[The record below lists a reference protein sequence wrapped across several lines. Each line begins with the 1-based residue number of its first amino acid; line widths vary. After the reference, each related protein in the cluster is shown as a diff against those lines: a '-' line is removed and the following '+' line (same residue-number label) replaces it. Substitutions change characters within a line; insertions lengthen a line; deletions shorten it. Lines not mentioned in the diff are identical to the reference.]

1 MFSSNLN
8 QPQSP
13 SNENSIFRHYA
24 NTPSNPITRPKH
36 ISLPSV
42 PSSLKSPDFT
52 KLNYLLDNLC
62 KNTLDQYYQNST
74 ESEFKTK
81 FDKLNLKFYLET
93 EKYLNDKCNQSHC
106 QTNLFVLLFKQI
118 NLCIQEIAKLNNI
131 IQQHQI
137 ASQALVTQIELVS
150 TLKQA
155 NLKLEKRLANVLQR
169 ENKLLIMNEKLN
181 KQLRDGNNYH
191 MKTEVIV
198 NDVEE
203 MLIQNKNL
211 IMNRRSGS
219 GKIRENN
226 NRTGN
231 NNNQIVVNSSNNNGF
246 NGNYDNNSFNS
257 VQNIIKT
264 IKINNNYKKR
274 LLNNNTC
281 LKQKYEKE
289 TV

>member
-1 MFSSNLN
+1 
-8 QPQSP
+8 
-13 SNENSIFRHYA
+13 
-24 NTPSNPITRPKH
+24 
-36 ISLPSV
+36 
-42 PSSLKSPDFT
+42 
-52 KLNYLLDNLC
+52 
-62 KNTLDQYYQNST
+62 
-74 ESEFKTK
+74 
-81 FDKLNLKFYLET
+81 
-93 EKYLNDKCNQSHC
+93 LNDKCNQSHC

-118 NLCIQEIAKLNNI
+118 NLCIEEIAKLNNI

-169 ENKLLIMNEKLN
+169 ENKLLVMNEKLN

-211 IMNRRSGS
+211 MMNKRNGS
-219 GKIRENN
+219 GKIKENN
-226 NRTGN
+226 NRTSN
-231 NNNQIVVNSSNNNGF
+231 NNKQIVVNSSNNNGF
-246 NGNYDNNSFNS
+246 NGSYDNNSFNS